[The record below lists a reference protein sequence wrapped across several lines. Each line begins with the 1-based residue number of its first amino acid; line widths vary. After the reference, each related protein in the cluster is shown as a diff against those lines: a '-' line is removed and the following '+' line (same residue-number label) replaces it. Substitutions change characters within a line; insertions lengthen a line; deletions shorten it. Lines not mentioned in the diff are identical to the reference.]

1 MDTGRIS
8 TNAVGK
14 ACFVPEKPEP
24 AVNTADSVMLATLI
38 WEECDAVGVNPADF
52 RTVNTTEIENLFRH
66 HYVAIL
72 VAFGLADRQLP
83 GFQVNIFHF

>member
-14 ACFVPEKPEP
+14 ACFVPEKAEP
-24 AVNTADSVMLATLI
+24 AVNPADSVMLATLI

-66 HYVAIL
+66 HHVAIFA
-72 VAFGLADRQLP
+72 AFGLSDHQLP
-83 GFQVNIFHF
+83 SFQIDIFNF